1 MPKNQRLSL
10 AWLPDDLGDVLHR
23 NRYQLALRAPPLEH
37 RTTCIGIPQPNTG
50 DKVRSDIFKCA
61 EVPVASK
68 QTPHVLLCIAP
79 NAIATTIQQ
88 ATNQL
93 WNQVVCRLYGHDGI
107 KDDGICAAITRKH
120 KPVVVTVAERK
131 VCSPCCLCN

>member
-1 MPKNQRLSL
+1 MPKNQRLGF
-10 AWLPDDLGDVLHR
+10 ARLPDNLGDVLHR

-68 QTPHVLLCIAP
+68 QAPNILLCIAP
-79 NAIATTIQQ
+79 NAVSTTIQQ
-88 ATNQL
+88 TANQL

-107 KDDGICAAITRKH
+107 EDDGIRTAITRKH
-120 KPVVVTVAERK
+120 KPIVVTVAERK